1 MPNFSHPFNG
11 NNCEKTLSEEE
22 LIRAIRFSIA
32 GEYEAIQLYEQLA
45 QSTNNKLSKKVLFD
59 IAEEEQ
65 EHVGELLKVLEYLS
79 PKEIENYAK
88 GKTEVEEKFF

>member
-11 NNCEKTLSEEE
+11 NNCNKNLNEQE

-45 QSTNNKLSKKVLFD
+45 HSINNKLAQKVLLD

-65 EHVGELLKVLEYLS
+65 EHVGELLKVLENLS

-88 GKTEVEEKFF
+88 GKSEVEEKFF

>member
-11 NNCEKTLSEEE
+11 NNCDKTLNENE

-32 GEYEAIQLYEQLA
+32 GEFEAIQLYDQLA
-45 QSTNNKLSKKVLFD
+45 HSIDNKLAKEVLLD

-65 EHVGELLKVLEYLS
+65 EHVGELLKVLETIS
-79 PKEIENYAK
+79 PEEIENYDK
-88 GKTEVEEKFF
+88 GKSEVEEKFF